1 MCWAVTADL
10 EKIGVKVPAAIA
22 ITDGQS
28 SYRPEVTEALKTQPD
43 AIYLALYPAEGRW

>member
-1 MCWAVTADL
+1 M
-10 EKIGVKVPAAIA
+10 KVPAAIA